1 MTDREHDLRR
11 QFREE
16 SDDMLFSGMDMS
28 EQLKRSIRQEAAGE
42 KAPRKRSFAKSWKV
56 GAAGLVAAA
65 MIAVAIPLLD
75 QPSVPAPGNQVA
87 ENVPPTPNNGGTAGS
102 EVSQLTTTKLGSIE
116 DARAAFG
123 EGLRLPTVVPQGY
136 ALTEMT
142 AVGMPGQPARDILF
156 TYASGEKTVTFSASR
171 MAPAYPAELFA
182 KTKVG
187 DAEGAI
193 FEQPGMTELF
203 WTVDDI
209 HYGVTG
215 PITGEEAM
223 KVAES
228 TGVR

>member
-1 MTDREHDLRR
+1 MTDREHELRR

-16 SDDMLFSGMDMS
+16 SDDMLFSGMEMS
-28 EQLKRSIRQEAAGE
+28 EQLKRRIRQEAVGG
-42 KAPRKRSFAKSWKV
+42 KAVRKRTLATSWKV

-65 MIAVAIPLLD
+65 MIVVAIPLLD
-75 QPSVPAPGNQVA
+75 QSSVPAPGNQVA
-87 ENVPPTPNNGGTAGS
+87 ENVPPAQNHGGAAGS
-102 EVSQLTTTKLGSIE
+102 DVTQLTTTPLGSIDE
-116 DARAAFG
+116 AKAAFG

-136 ALTEMT
+136 ALKEMS

-156 TYASGEKTVTFSASR
+156 TYASGEQTVTFTASR
-171 MAPAYPAELFA
+171 MAPAYPAELFT

-203 WTVDDI
+203 WTADGV

-223 KVAES
+223 KVSTSAEL
-228 TGVR
+228 